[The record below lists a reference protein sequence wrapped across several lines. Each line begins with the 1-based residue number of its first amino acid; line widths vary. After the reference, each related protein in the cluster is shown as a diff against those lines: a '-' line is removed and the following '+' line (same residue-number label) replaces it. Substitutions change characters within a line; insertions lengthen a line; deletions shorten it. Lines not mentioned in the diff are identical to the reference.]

1 MLSRTSSAPKPSGL
15 QMTGPAS
22 VLSTSSFAP
31 VRPVIVA
38 NPAMSET
45 RSSGFVIVSTTR
57 SRVLARIA
65 DWVAQ
70 TFTATEV
77 DGVDVYDLTAGAQR

>member
-1 MLSRTSSAPKPSGL
+1 MPAE
-15 QMTGPAS
+15 TGSDAS
-22 VLSTSSFAP
+22 Q
-31 VRPVIVA
+31 
-38 NPAMSET
+38 
-45 RSSGFVIVSTTR
+45 
-57 SRVLARIA
+57 RIA